1 MQADGSHMEVDG
13 KTHTE
18 VTIGQGKAT
27 FILFAPEV
35 CMGMDNLLK
44 IGPKQNLEIAVLE
57 TK

>member
-27 FILFAPEV
+27 VILFVPEV

-44 IGPKQNLEIAVLE
+44 IGPKQKLGYCCP
-57 TK
+57 